1 MVTNLTVE
9 FVGILLLPSKVHA
22 DDINDL
28 QYLGAKMATKS
39 ERMVKYGHRV
49 SFREIQ
55 VQTQIQEKHKKHKTK
70 MVNFQDAFTNLDK
83 GFFVLS

>member
-1 MVTNLTVE
+1 MALHITCNYVGYPKSFLFVVTNLTVE

-39 ERMVKYGHRV
+39 EMRVKYGHTVFFERNT
-49 SFREIQ
+49 S
-55 VQTQIQEKHKKHKTK
+55 TNTDYQEKLHHT
-70 MVNFQDAFTNLDK
+70 
-83 GFFVLS
+83 